1 MSKVQSEIKKG
12 RFPEAISGYNKFLKK
27 KTEWFEPPRA
37 LWEHEGVRISV
48 NLELGFII
56 DGKPTVI
63 KRYFKNEPLS
73 KNKIDLTR
81 ALMCGAL
88 QSKAPPEAVFGVLD
102 VQRGK
107 LFKTPCPDSTLCALL
122 KSEARSLEVI
132 WEGLTPFHS
141 GVPVETVSA

>member
-1 MSKVQSEIKKG
+1 M
-12 RFPEAISGYNKFLKK
+12 
-27 KTEWFEPPRA
+27 
-37 LWEHEGVRISV
+37 

-63 KRYFKNEPLS
+63 KRYFKNELLS

-107 LFKTPCPDSTLCALL
+107 LFKTPCPDSTLYALL